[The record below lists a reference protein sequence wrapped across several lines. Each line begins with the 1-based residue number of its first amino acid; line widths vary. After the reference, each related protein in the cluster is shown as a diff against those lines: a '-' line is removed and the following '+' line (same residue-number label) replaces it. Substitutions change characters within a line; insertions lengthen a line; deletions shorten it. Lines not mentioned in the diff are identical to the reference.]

1 MRLKAKD
8 AIALL
13 LVALIAVPY
22 IGYLVRGEMPFVQDA
37 RGMSAIG
44 LILGVAAFLVFRWG
58 DRLDRLG
65 WAEVALGAA
74 SLALG
79 VTALVLAETAA
90 AEVWLA
96 VFMASILL
104 VAATELLDHLGVL
117 PGAHR
122 ESGSPA

>member
-1 MRLKAKD
+1 LRTKD

-22 IGYLVRGEMPFVQDA
+22 VGYLVRGEMPFVQDP

-44 LILGVAAFLVFRWG
+44 LILGVAAFLVFLWG
-58 DRLDRLG
+58 DKLDRLG
-65 WAEVALGAA
+65 WFEVALGAA

-79 VTALVLAETAA
+79 VTALLLAETAT

-117 PGAHR
+117 PGTHR
-122 ESGSPA
+122 EVAAAA

>member
-1 MRLKAKD
+1 MKTKD
-8 AIALL
+8 VVALL

-22 IGYLVRGEMPFVQDA
+22 VGYLVRGEMPFVQDP

-44 LILGVAAFLVFRWG
+44 LVLGVAAFLTFRWG
-58 DRLDRLG
+58 DQLDRLG
-65 WAEVALGAA
+65 WVEI
-74 SLALG
+74 ALG
-79 VTALVLAETAA
+79 VASFGLGVAALLLAETAA

-104 VAATELLDHLGVL
+104 VVSIELLDHLGAL

-122 ESGSPA
+122 GATAHA